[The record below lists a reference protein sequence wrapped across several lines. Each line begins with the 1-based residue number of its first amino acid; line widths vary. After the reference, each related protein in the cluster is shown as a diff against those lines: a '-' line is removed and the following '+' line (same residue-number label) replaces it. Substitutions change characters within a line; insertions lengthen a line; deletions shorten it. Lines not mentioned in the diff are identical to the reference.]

1 MCEVLVPRHTTLFST
16 LEWSNLTLL
25 ELGAF
30 QWACE
35 KFTGE
40 RLEARFLL
48 VAFESSFYALFCFD

>member
-1 MCEVLVPRHTTLFST
+1 M